1 VTPPSFL
8 DGFIGSFNPA
18 IAGMRWLLTERL
30 DRMMLR
36 APPVELAA
44 SVNLAEARDQI
55 VRKGLEPFGC
65 FHAVVGGVFN
75 SIISDQLPLI
85 VDSGASCCI
94 SPCRDDFV
102 EYGVSTATIK
112 DLSGMNKVAGEG
124 LIRWVVLDRFG
135 REHTVEIFGYHIPG
149 ASVRLLS
156 PQAVYQTLGGS
167 GSQSVDKYTL
177 MLPDDIFLDAS
188 YGRGNLP
195 ILPLAS
201 SSGPRCFWSRCFSFS
216 GSDHKSWGDCITA
229 AANQNLSL
237 GQKELLLWHQRLAH
251 ANLATVQCLA
261 RQRRSSQVSSV
272 DDLVQL
278 CDGPVLPCTYHV
290 PRTSCDNLLC
300 AACLSAKATRRSAGS
315 RPPRPAPAEM
325 ILKQGDL
332 APGDCFSL
340 DHFISPVVGRAVS
353 LSGYSSSRH
362 GYTCGAIYADH
373 ASGKLFIQHQH
384 STAASDTIRGKLR
397 VEQEATEFG
406 VKVKRYHTD
415 NGVFCSAEFR
425 RHCDDLGQVLS
436 FSGVG
441 AHHQNG
447 VAENAIKVVSGMAR
461 ACLIN
466 AQLRWPTRSFIDLW
480 PLAMSYAVWVHNR
493 LPRKGKGL
501 SPDELFSG
509 LKCPRSELARCH
521 VFGCPVYVLDPALQ
535 DGKKIPK
542 WDSRARQGIFVG
554 FSDEHSSLVPLVLNP
569 RTQHISP
576 QFHVVFDDAFTTVP
590 ALHTVD
596 DKRDELFSELFTTS
610 RDKFIDP
617 SIPVGELELLGDQ
630 WLSADELSVREA
642 QRLESLARITPVI
655 GGASSNPPA
664 APPPI
669 GLPCAGADAP
679 PAPAAVVDLPATH
692 DAPPPPL
699 APPRVPILPPPAPEG
714 ELPDLHPPATSGR
727 PHRAAR
733 DLTWRDGPAYERNWA
748 NTKGQWKTGFVCLLS
763 LPQYALNAVS
773 TWSQPPPSIA
783 NVGLH
788 ASEKFGVSRVRHCH
802 INELNLLQ
810 GDWDTMG
817 RELCDGFGSAFK
829 AYVSPDLTD
838 EPGSLTVTDA
848 QPHLLTAKAT
858 RNEADYPSYRQA
870 MNSPNAEKWFEA
882 MQLEMD
888 TLEKDLKAW
897 SLVQREPWMHVL
909 PSTWAFRLKRY
920 PSGLAKKF
928 KARFCV
934 RGDRQIEGIDFFE
947 TWAPVVQWTTVRT
960 IMILA
965 AKLNLVS
972 AQADITAAFVHA
984 ELDADE
990 HIFVHQAAG
999 FHRGHNLVYKL
1010 NRSVYGLRQSPRNF
1024 FQYLKERLEGQGL
1037 SQSDLDPCLFIGA
1050 TVIVVIYVDDV
1061 LLYSKNEADIN
1072 RVLDGLK
1079 KDGVSIRREGTAE
1092 GFLGVDLIR
1101 SGSTIT
1107 LLQTGLIK
1115 RIISAVGLCSSNST
1129 AISTPAEASPLPKD
1143 SEGAPASGSFNYAAA
1158 VGMLLYLC
1166 GHSRPDIAFAVH
1178 QCARYTFC
1186 PTRRHELAL
1195 VRIARYLKGTAD
1207 KGLIMTPLAD
1217 ARIDCYPDADFAG
1230 LYGHE
1235 HVQDP
1240 HCARS
1245 RTGYVILAFGCPV
1258 LWRSRLQTEIALS
1271 TMEAEYVAL
1280 STACKDFFPVID
1292 IVKELS
1298 SAVGLSSDFVA
1309 NLHGKIFEDNVGALT
1324 LGNLEPRRMTPRSK
1338 HYAIK
1343 YHWFRERVYD
1353 PANRITL
1360 VKIDTRSQLG
1370 DLFTKGL
1377 TTATF
1382 VHLRCLLMG
1391 W

>member
-1 VTPPSFL
+1 
-8 DGFIGSFNPA
+8 
-18 IAGMRWLLTERL
+18 
-30 DRMMLR
+30 
-36 APPVELAA
+36 
-44 SVNLAEARDQI
+44 
-55 VRKGLEPFGC
+55 
-65 FHAVVGGVFN
+65 
-75 SIISDQLPLI
+75 
-85 VDSGASCCI
+85 
-94 SPCRDDFV
+94 
-102 EYGVSTATIK
+102 
-112 DLSGMNKVAGEG
+112 
-124 LIRWVVLDRFG
+124 
-135 REHTVEIFGYHIPG
+135 
-149 ASVRLLS
+149 
-156 PQAVYQTLGGS
+156 
-167 GSQSVDKYTL
+167 
-177 MLPDDIFLDAS
+177 
-188 YGRGNLP
+188 
-195 ILPLAS
+195 
-201 SSGPRCFWSRCFSFS
+201 
-216 GSDHKSWGDCITA
+216 
-229 AANQNLSL
+229 
-237 GQKELLLWHQRLAH
+237 
-251 ANLATVQCLA
+251 
-261 RQRRSSQVSSV
+261 
-272 DDLVQL
+272 
-278 CDGPVLPCTYHV
+278 
-290 PRTSCDNLLC
+290 
-300 AACLSAKATRRSAGS
+300 
-315 RPPRPAPAEM
+315 
-325 ILKQGDL
+325 
-332 APGDCFSL
+332 
-340 DHFISPVVGRAVS
+340 
-353 LSGYSSSRH
+353 
-362 GYTCGAIYADH
+362 
-373 ASGKLFIQHQH
+373 
-384 STAASDTIRGKLR
+384 
-397 VEQEATEFG
+397 
-406 VKVKRYHTD
+406 
-415 NGVFCSAEFR
+415 
-425 RHCDDLGQVLS
+425 
-436 FSGVG
+436 
-441 AHHQNG
+441 
-447 VAENAIKVVSGMAR
+447 
-461 ACLIN
+461 
-466 AQLRWPTRSFIDLW
+466 
-480 PLAMSYAVWVHNR
+480 
-493 LPRKGKGL
+493 
-501 SPDELFSG
+501 
-509 LKCPRSELARCH
+509 
-521 VFGCPVYVLDPALQ
+521 
-535 DGKKIPK
+535 
-542 WDSRARQGIFVG
+542 
-554 FSDEHSSLVPLVLNP
+554 
-569 RTQHISP
+569 
-576 QFHVVFDDAFTTVP
+576 
-590 ALHTVD
+590 
-596 DKRDELFSELFTTS
+596 
-610 RDKFIDP
+610 
-617 SIPVGELELLGDQ
+617 
-630 WLSADELSVREA
+630 
-642 QRLESLARITPVI
+642 
-655 GGASSNPPA
+655 
-664 APPPI
+664 
-669 GLPCAGADAP
+669 
-679 PAPAAVVDLPATH
+679 
-692 DAPPPPL
+692 
-699 APPRVPILPPPAPEG
+699 
-714 ELPDLHPPATSGR
+714 
-727 PHRAAR
+727 
-733 DLTWRDGPAYERNWA
+733 
-748 NTKGQWKTGFVCLLS
+748 
-763 LPQYALNAVS
+763 
-773 TWSQPPPSIA
+773 
-783 NVGLH
+783 
-788 ASEKFGVSRVRHCH
+788 
-802 INELNLLQ
+802 
-810 GDWDTMG
+810 
-817 RELCDGFGSAFK
+817 
-829 AYVSPDLTD
+829 
-838 EPGSLTVTDA
+838 
-848 QPHLLTAKAT
+848 
-858 RNEADYPSYRQA
+858 
-870 MNSPNAEKWFEA
+870 
-882 MQLEMD
+882 
-888 TLEKDLKAW
+888 
-897 SLVQREPWMHVL
+897 MHVL

-1050 TVIVVIYVDDV
+1050 TVNVVIYVDDV